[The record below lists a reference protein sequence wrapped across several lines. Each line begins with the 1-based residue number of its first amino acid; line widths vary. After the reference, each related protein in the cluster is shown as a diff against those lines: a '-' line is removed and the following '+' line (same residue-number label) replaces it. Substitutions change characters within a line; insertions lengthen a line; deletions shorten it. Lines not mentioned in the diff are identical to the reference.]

1 MARQKQKTGH
11 IDWIILL
18 SAAGL
23 MLFSVAFVY
32 SASASFADVKFGSSE
47 KLFWSHGIRVLVGL
61 AVTILFAKIDY
72 HVWQRYSKAILTIA
86 VGFLVYVLIAGTT
99 IKGATRWVDIGVI
112 NFQPSEFAKFALGIH
127 LAAML
132 ATRQDYI
139 KNFRYGFLPLLFWIC
154 IVCGLIA
161 LQPNLSTASVIFLIS
176 MVVIFVGNAN
186 VLHLASIGT
195 LGFMAAI
202 AYGFSAEYRMNRI
215 MAFFGE
221 NGSKAADAVNYQ
233 LQQALLAFGS
243 GGIVGVGPGQSRQ
256 RDWFLPES
264 YGDFIFSIVGEEY
277 GYIGVLLILGAFS
290 IILWRGIVTA
300 HRAPDYFG
308 RFLAAGI
315 TFTLGI
321 YAFINAGVTCG
332 LLPTTGLP
340 MPFISYGGTAI
351 LFSAAALGI
360 LLNVSAHTGI
370 YPKTAPVA
378 TQGQPSIPAKRS

>member
-1 MARQKQKTGH
+1 MKKQQAGH

-32 SASASFADVKFGSSE
+32 SASASFADVRFGSSE
-47 KLFWSHGIRVLVGL
+47 KLFWSHGIRVLLGL
-61 AVTILFAKIDY
+61 LVTIIFAKIDY
-72 HVWQRYSKAILTIA
+72 RIWQKYSKAGLTVA
-86 VGFLVYVLIAGTT
+86 VGFLLYVLVAGTT
-99 IKGATRWVDIGVI
+99 IKGATRWVDIGFI
-112 NFQPSEFAKFALGIH
+112 NFQPSELAKFALVIH

-132 ATRQDYI
+132 ADRQEYV
-139 KNFRYGFLPLLFWIC
+139 KNFRYGFLPMLLWIAV
-154 IVCGLIA
+154 VCGLIA
-161 LQPNLSTASVIFLIS
+161 LQPNLSTASVVFLIS
-176 MVVIFVGNAN
+176 MLVIFVGNAN
-186 VLHLASIGT
+186 VLHLAGIGL
-195 LGFMAAI
+195 LGFAA
-202 AYGFSAEYRMNRI
+202 AVGYGLSAQYRLNRLL
-215 MAFFGE
+215 AFFGAE
-221 NGSKAADAVNYQ
+221 GNRTADAVNYQ
-233 LQQALLAFGS
+233 LEQALLAFGS
-243 GGIVGVGPGQSRQ
+243 GGLFGVGPGQSRQ

-277 GYIGVLLILGAFS
+277 GYLGVLLILGAFCV
-290 IILWRGIVTA
+290 ILWRGFVTA
-300 HRAPDYFG
+300 RRAPDDFG

-360 LLNVSAHTGI
+360 LLNISAQAGVYPRKAPKPGIQTSLPLSVSR
-370 YPKTAPVA
+370 K
-378 TQGQPSIPAKRS
+378 